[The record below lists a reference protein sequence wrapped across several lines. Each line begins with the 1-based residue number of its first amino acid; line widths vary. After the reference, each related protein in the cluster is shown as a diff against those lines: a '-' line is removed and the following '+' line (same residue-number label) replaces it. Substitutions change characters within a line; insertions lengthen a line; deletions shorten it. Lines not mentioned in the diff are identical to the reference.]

1 MSAPA
6 RPPEGSARV
15 PLGGTREAE
24 GAPVSAAMA
33 DDTLPTAPRVALVT
47 GAARG
52 IGAAISAA
60 LEREGCL
67 VWRLDLEGLPP
78 GDRQLLADVRRRDAL
93 AEAAQRIA
101 ARDGGLD
108 ILVNNAGT
116 MTTGPHEQTTPEDF
130 QTLVDTNLGGIFHA
144 VQVFAPQMRGGGSIV
159 NIASVSSERGGGAV
173 GNVWYGAT
181 KAGVVSLTSGLAR
194 ELGPRGIRVNAISP
208 AVIDT
213 ALTHHALTP
222 EVRARS
228 LARLPLGRL
237 AEVGDVAD
245 AVCFLCSPAARFIT
259 GATLRVDGGFLS
271 T

>member
-1 MSAPA
+1 MTAAASGNAPPA
-6 RPPEGSARV
+6 
-15 PLGGTREAE
+15 
-24 GAPVSAAMA
+24 
-33 DDTLPTAPRVALVT
+33 APRVALVT

-52 IGAAISAA
+52 IGRAIAEA

-67 VWRLDLEGLPP
+67 VWRLDREGQPQ
-78 GDRQLLADVRRRDAL
+78 GERRLLADVRQRGMLVD
-93 AEAAQRIA
+93 AAQRIA
-101 ARDGGLD
+101 AFDGGLD

-116 MTTGPHEQTTPEDF
+116 MTTGPHDETTPEDF

-144 VQVFAPQMRGGGSIV
+144 VQVLAPQLRRGGSIV

-181 KAGVVSLTSGLAR
+181 KAGVVALTSGLAR

-245 AVCFLCSPAARFIT
+245 AVVFLCSPAARFIT

>member
-1 MSAPA
+1 MSATLN
-6 RPPEGSARV
+6 PEGNPGS
-15 PLGGTREAE
+15 
-24 GAPVSAAMA
+24 
-33 DDTLPTAPRVALVT
+33 PRVALVT

-52 IGAAISAA
+52 IGEAISLA

-67 VWRLDLEGLPP
+67 VWRLDRDDP
-78 GDRQLLADVRRRDAL
+78 GPGERRVVADVR
-93 AEAAQRIA
+93 QRATLVAVYEHIM

-116 MTTGPHEQTTPEDF
+116 MTIGRHDQTSPEDF

-144 VQVFAPQMRGGGSIV
+144 VQVFGPCLRRGASIV

-181 KAGVVSLTSGLAR
+181 KAGVVALTSGLAR
-194 ELGPRGIRVNAISP
+194 ELGARGIRVNAISP

-213 ALTHHALTP
+213 ALTHAALTP
-222 EVRARS
+222 EVRDRA
-228 LARLPLGRL
+228 LTRLPLGRL

-245 AVCFLCSPAARFIT
+245 ATLFLCSPAARFIT
-259 GATLRVDGGFLS
+259 GATLRVDGGFL
-271 T
+271 TT